1 MHIGILHPAS
11 GWVLGPPTR
20 QPNPN
25 CSQKLTSDK
34 KGKRVF
40 ELKREAYKTM
50 PKIMQDFANAFKAKR
65 VLTCIK
71 GTVLPPAF
79 SISET
84 HDPGEAE
91 RYLSYVRDLL
101 DSNMVDKHV
110 ALSLLAGLRACGE
123 EGKELSEWIKKNIK

>member
-1 MHIGILHPAS
+1 
-11 GWVLGPPTR
+11 
-20 QPNPN
+20 
-25 CSQKLTSDK
+25 LTSNK

-101 DSNMVDKHV
+101 DANMVDRHKARSFLV
-110 ALSLLAGLRACGE
+110 GLRACGE
-123 EGKELSEWIKKNIK
+123 EGRELAEWIKKNIK

>member
-1 MHIGILHPAS
+1 M
-11 GWVLGPPTR
+11 LGPPTR

-84 HDPGEAE
+84 HDSGEAE

-101 DSNMVDKHV
+101 DANMVDKHTARSFLV
-110 ALSLLAGLRACGE
+110 GLRSCGE
-123 EGKELSEWIKKNIK
+123 EGRELAEWIKKNIR

>member
-1 MHIGILHPAS
+1 
-11 GWVLGPPTR
+11 
-20 QPNPN
+20 
-25 CSQKLTSDK
+25 LTSDK

-84 HDPGEAE
+84 HDSGEAE

-101 DSNMVDKHV
+101 DANMVDKHI
-110 ALSLLAGLRACGE
+110 ARSLVVGLRSCGE
-123 EGKELSEWIKKNIK
+123 EGKELIEYLKKKVIK

>member
-1 MHIGILHPAS
+1 M
-11 GWVLGPPTR
+11 LGPPTR

-110 ALSLLAGLRACGE
+110 ARSLVVGLRSCGE
-123 EGKELSEWIKKNIK
+123 EAKELIEYLKKKVIK

>member
-1 MHIGILHPAS
+1 
-11 GWVLGPPTR
+11 
-20 QPNPN
+20 
-25 CSQKLTSDK
+25 
-34 KGKRVF
+34 
-40 ELKREAYKTM
+40 M

-84 HDPGEAE
+84 HDSGEAE

-101 DSNMVDKHV
+101 DANMVDTHKARSFLV
-110 ALSLLAGLRACGE
+110 GLRACGE
-123 EGKELSEWIKKNIK
+123 EGRELAEWIKKNIR